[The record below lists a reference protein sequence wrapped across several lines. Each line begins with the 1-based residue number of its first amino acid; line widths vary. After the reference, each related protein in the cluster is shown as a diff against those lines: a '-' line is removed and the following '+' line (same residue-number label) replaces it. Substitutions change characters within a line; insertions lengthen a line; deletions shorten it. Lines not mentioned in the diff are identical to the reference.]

1 MTCPKCGRVHYFD
14 SCPYC
19 GFRATESQIVHDEP
33 DAGDNYQ
40 PLQEKPYA
48 SPDRQPQTRRS
59 NPPSQSPYIDY
70 VYHDKPFLP
79 QYDNDEFQPMY
90 ETSQPRQSKYSKIL
104 DEYES
109 MEPIE
114 LPPKNRRKKPKKKAT
129 TIIICVIA
137 VMVVIYLVAWATGNL
152 KVAEEDDESIGSTVS
167 TTSGV
172 IPEENVAASDQ
183 SSSETPETPATAPY
197 TTELSAGNYTSGI
210 DFPEGTYTITAIS
223 GSGNVSSDNM
233 FSGGINEIMAP
244 EADDL
249 HITEFKNAQL
259 PKGTVLSISGVT
271 VQISSDAANQSTM
284 ESRENTATEEVT
296 LSDGNF
302 IAGSDF
308 AAGIYDVIA
317 VSGSG
322 NVSSDNMFDGGIN
335 AIMAPEADDLH
346 ETQYKNIEFPEGTTL
361 TISGVEIKLVPSK

>member
-40 PLQEKPYA
+40 PLQEKTYA

-152 KVAEEDDESIGSTVS
+152 KTSDPANSETESADVVSSLSSDSTESSSLIRHTEIIWKDDEKYGIVNLYLDGTKTKQSIMLSYYTEMQSYIEAIEIDQLKDYTFIEFVGNVVKDDLIECTIRGNLSIDYIKENQDSTV
-167 TTSGV
+167 V
-172 IPEENVAASDQ
+172 ELEDNI
-183 SSSETPETPATAPY
+183 
-197 TTELSAGNYTSGI
+197 TELFI
-210 DFPEGTYTITAIS
+210 
-223 GSGNVSSDNM
+223 
-233 FSGGINEIMAP
+233 
-244 EADDL
+244 
-249 HITEFKNAQL
+249 
-259 PKGTVLSISGVT
+259 PKPL
-271 VQISSDAANQSTM
+271 Q
-284 ESRENTATEEVT
+284 
-296 LSDGNF
+296 
-302 IAGSDF
+302 
-308 AAGIYDVIA
+308 
-317 VSGSG
+317 
-322 NVSSDNMFDGGIN
+322 
-335 AIMAPEADDLH
+335 
-346 ETQYKNIEFPEGTTL
+346 
-361 TISGVEIKLVPSK
+361 